1 MKKDTA
7 INFMTTPTVKA
18 LAAKRA
24 AEQRRS
30 LANYLEGLILADQV
44 HAEEAKTTPDA
55 TPLRRLTVIGTAP
68 CET

>member
-44 HAEEAKTTPDA
+44 HVEEAKSTSNVKP
-55 TPLRRLTVIGTAP
+55 TVIGIGP